1 MFLKKYLPV
10 LISSLLSAILAIAG
24 YRWLEDPQEVIVREP
39 APVQYTYN
47 NIDNDGITRAGEH
60 IFQSAAPTDFI
71 KAASQ
76 VKQTVVNIKNFQRGR
91 SLNFLGRSES
101 GVATGSGVVI
111 SEDGYIVT
119 NHHVIEN
126 SEEII
131 VTFSDRQEL
140 KAELIGSD
148 PSTDLALIKIK
159 SSPLPFIIFG
169 NSDSLQVGEW
179 VLAVGNPFNLEST
192 VTAGIVSAKGRSIDI
207 LDTQDRIES
216 FIQTDAAVN
225 PGNSGGALI
234 NTEGE
239 LIGINTAIITQ
250 TGHYEGYSFA
260 IPANLVRKVIRD
272 LQDFGTVQRGL
283 LGVFIEQV
291 NPDIAKDLGLKKVEG
306 VYITRIT
313 PGSGAAD
320 AGLQPGDVI
329 TGVDGVHTPSL
340 PEMQELIGRHRPGN
354 VIKIRYIRHRKSYT
368 AKVTL
373 KNKSNTT
380 AIVQAKEQ
388 SFLRGFGLE
397 ARDLSRD
404 ERRRLGINGVR
415 VTSVYRG
422 SLVAKTNLRPDF
434 VITKVN
440 GKAVASVDN
449 FINLLKT
456 IEGKTTLEG
465 VYENVA
471 EPYFYVFYSNK
482 NQ

>member
-1 MFLKKYLPV
+1 MFLKKYLPIV
-10 LISSLLSAILAIAG
+10 VSSLLSAILAVAG

-47 NIDNDGITRAGEH
+47 NIDYDGLTSAGDH
-60 IFQSAAPTDFI
+60 VYQSASPTNFTQ
-71 KAASQ
+71 AASR
-76 VKQTVVNIKNFQRGR
+76 VKQTVVNIKNFQRTR
-91 SLNFLGRSES
+91 NLNFLGRSEG
-101 GVATGSGVVI
+101 GVTTGSGVVI
-111 SEDGYIVT
+111 SGDGYIVT

-126 SEEII
+126 SDQII

-140 KAELIGSD
+140 EAELIGSD
-148 PSTDLALIKIK
+148 PSTDLALIKVKTK
-159 SSPLPFIIFG
+159 SLPFVTFG

-234 NTEGE
+234 NTQGE
-239 LIGINTAIITQ
+239 LVGINTAIITQ

-260 IPANLVRKVIRD
+260 IPANLVRKVIHD
-272 LQDFGTVQRGL
+272 LQDFGMVQRGL

-291 NPDIAKDLGLKKVEG
+291 NTELAKELGLKKVEG

-320 AGLQPGDVI
+320 AGLRPGDVI
-329 TGVDGVHTPSL
+329 VAIDGIRTPSL
-340 PEMQELIGRHRPGN
+340 PEMQELVGRHRPGN
-354 VIKIRYIRHRKSYT
+354 VIKIQYIRSRKSYT

-373 KNKSNTT
+373 KNKRNTT
-380 AIVQAKEQ
+380 AIVKAKEQ
-388 SFLRGFGLE
+388 EFLRQIGLE
-397 ARDLSRD
+397 ARDLSRT
-404 ERRRLGINGVR
+404 ERRRLGINGVW

-422 SLVAKTNLRPDF
+422 SLADKTNLRPEF

-440 GKAVASVDN
+440 GKAVSSLDN
-449 FINLLKT
+449 FVEVLKT
-456 IEGKTTLEG
+456 INGKTTLEG
-465 VYENVA
+465 IYENSA
-471 EPYFYVFYSNK
+471 EPYFYVFVYK
-482 NQ
+482 R